1 MEGGLDIPRPEIN
14 NKHERRSRAEGRMKG
29 ELQKWVSS
37 GVFDLEPAHQAGLGK
52 FYFSLLLSLDL
63 DRVFLNDS

>member
-1 MEGGLDIPRPEIN
+1 
-14 NKHERRSRAEGRMKG
+14 MKG

-52 FYFSLLLSLDL
+52 FNFSLLLSLDL